1 MIEGMGFGD
10 RTTEVVGVTGMGV
23 RGDVSELFD
32 RKELKKSL
40 VLPFVF
46 RIFII

>member
-1 MIEGMGFGD
+1 MIEGMGSGD

-32 RKELKKSL
+32 EVKGKSCRGD
-40 VLPFVF
+40 V
-46 RIFII
+46 